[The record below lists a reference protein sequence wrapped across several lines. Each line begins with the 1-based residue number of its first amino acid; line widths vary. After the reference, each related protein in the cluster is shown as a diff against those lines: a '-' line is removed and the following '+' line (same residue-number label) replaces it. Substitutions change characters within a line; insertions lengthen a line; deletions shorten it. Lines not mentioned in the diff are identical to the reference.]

1 MLKKYIT
8 LIYVIYTCTSRRDAE
23 QAESRRWLAG
33 QGEPEP
39 GTGVAIFLVSIP
51 DKRKSTFKRRI
62 ALDSKRSFPL
72 TLFMHPY

>member
-1 MLKKYIT
+1 MEDQELIT
-8 LIYVIYTCTSRRDAE
+8 IVKDAISKRKIRELHRRRDAE

-39 GTGVAIFLVSIP
+39 GPGVVVFLVSIP

-62 ALDSKRSFPL
+62 ALDSTFY
-72 TLFMHPY
+72 TYI